1 MEIEKN
7 ITLINRTVMN
17 NRKIKYIVIHYVGAV
32 STAKNNT
39 IYFKNIYRGASA
51 HYFVDDNS
59 IWQCVEDKDTS
70 WHCGAKKYYHDECRN
85 SNSIGI
91 EMCCYKKNGKL
102 DISQKTIERTIEL
115 VKFLM
120 EKYGIPLENVVRHYD
135 VTHKVCPAPFVTD
148 NLRWSN
154 FKIKLGQRH
163 SVINGFTSYLVK
175 VTANAL
181 NVREGAGTNFKIKRI
196 ITNKGTYTIV
206 AEENGWGKLK
216 SGAGWICLNYTKR
229 V

>member
-1 MEIEKN
+1 MDIKKN
-7 ITLINRTVMN
+7 ITLVNRTVMN
-17 NRKIKYIVIHYVGAV
+17 NKTNKYIVIHYVGAV

-39 IYFKNIYRGASA
+39 VYFKNIYRGASA
-51 HYFVDDNS
+51 NYFVDDNE
-59 IWQCVEDKDTS
+59 IWQCVEDKDAA

-102 DISQKTIERTIEL
+102 DVSEKTVDRTIEL
-115 VKFLM
+115 VRELT
-120 EKYGIPLENVVRHYD
+120 EKYGIPAENVLRHYD
-135 VTHKVCPAPFVTD
+135 VTHKVCPAPFVND
-148 NLRWSN
+148 YERWYKFLRN
-154 FKIKLGQRH
+154 IKYTT
-163 SVINGFTSYLVK
+163 SIWNGFTSYKVK

-181 NVREGAGTNFKIKRI
+181 NIRDGAGTNFKINGVIK
-196 ITNKGTYTIV
+196 NKGVYTIV

-216 SGAGWICLNYTKR
+216 SGAGWICLDYTKK

>member
-1 MEIEKN
+1 MC
-7 ITLINRTVMN
+7 
-17 NRKIKYIVIHYVGAV
+17 GAV

-39 IYFKNIYRGASA
+39 IYFKNTYRGASA

-59 IWQCVEDKDTS
+59 VWQCVEDKDAA
-70 WHCGAKKYYHDECRN
+70 WHCGAKKYYHDKCRN

-102 DISQKTIERTIEL
+102 DISQKTVERTIEL

-120 EKYGIPLENVVRHYD
+120 EKYGIPLKNVVRHYD
-135 VTHKVCPAPFVTD
+135 VTHKVCPAPFVND

-163 SVINGFTSYLVK
+163 SVINRFASYLVK

-181 NVREGAGTNFKIKRI
+181 NVRDGAGTNFKVNRV
-196 ITNKGTYTIV
+196 ITNKGIYTIV